1 MNLDQPAEPL
11 QRDPALALK
20 LVLPP
25 IMNYL
30 LLFFL
35 LSIFSDANLKGKVH
49 VNITN

>member
-1 MNLDQPAEPL
+1 MYLDQPAEPL
-11 QRDPALALK
+11 QRYPSLALK

-35 LSIFSDANLKGKVH
+35 LSIFSNANLKGKEH
-49 VNITN
+49 GYITN